1 MGLMV
6 SLEVMIRASSEPPTT
21 PTLGAEEFSETIL
34 AEELS
39 ETILGVKLVSAS
51 CPRANEGTDPIM
63 YPSNPKSHE
72 AEHNTELALGDGLA
86 GTGDA

>member
-21 PTLGAEEFSETIL
+21 PTLG